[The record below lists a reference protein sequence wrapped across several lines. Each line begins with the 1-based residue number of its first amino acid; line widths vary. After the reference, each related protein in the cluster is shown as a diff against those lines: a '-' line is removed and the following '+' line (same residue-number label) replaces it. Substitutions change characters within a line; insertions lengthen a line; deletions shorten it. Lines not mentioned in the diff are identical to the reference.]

1 MRFWYFLLFSW
12 IRNIFK
18 RFGKC
23 SSTDD
28 PLQMPFDVQT
38 LYHPRFGNPLVM
50 YWYVKN
56 HYCGKTF
63 FALGSKLI
71 LAAFSLAFRRLE
83 GVTRKEY
90 GRNLVETCL
99 NGGQAFS
106 RKAGLEVLPH
116 LPGLTRQ
123 QVRTTRN
130 TKSNNVRRNACTL
143 EMQLHP
149 LLEQFWF
156 LTNGGHSQASVFR
169 IESLTDDPLHFLVM
183 LALPWFVP
191 QESYYFL
198 LVKEL
203 LIFCELAFHKNYL
216 GHINRS
222 WRTFWRCGAPKLKD
236 CFEWS
241 SIVVESSF
249 FHCPIF
255 ADVHQAL
262 RLSNV
267 LEEFA
272 LLGALLFL
280 SFAFHCDSSNRRC
293 ILQLGWQD
301 PEERMLTRPKKLKS
315 SSCMFWSLF
324 STHTI
329 IPVSEHKV
337 GCKPSGS
344 TRSNLVFPSQV
355 SWWYV
360 SQQFVCRNRPYYWQG
375 SCCNWNQL
383 FAKQTI
389 TTRSVFVVPTP
400 HQNHGQVRI
409 SLLWGFSTK
418 FSSLP
423 WANLIA
429 T

>member
-1 MRFWYFLLFSW
+1 
-12 IRNIFK
+12 
-18 RFGKC
+18 
-23 SSTDD
+23 
-28 PLQMPFDVQT
+28 MPFDVQT

-222 WRTFWRCGAPKLKD
+222 WRTF
-236 CFEWS
+236 
-241 SIVVESSF
+241 
-249 FHCPIF
+249 
-255 ADVHQAL
+255 
-262 RLSNV
+262 
-267 LEEFA
+267 
-272 LLGALLFL
+272 
-280 SFAFHCDSSNRRC
+280 
-293 ILQLGWQD
+293 
-301 PEERMLTRPKKLKS
+301 
-315 SSCMFWSLF
+315 
-324 STHTI
+324 
-329 IPVSEHKV
+329 
-337 GCKPSGS
+337 
-344 TRSNLVFPSQV
+344 
-355 SWWYV
+355 
-360 SQQFVCRNRPYYWQG
+360 
-375 SCCNWNQL
+375 
-383 FAKQTI
+383 
-389 TTRSVFVVPTP
+389 
-400 HQNHGQVRI
+400 
-409 SLLWGFSTK
+409 
-418 FSSLP
+418 
-423 WANLIA
+423 
-429 T
+429 